1 MNKIPVFIFP
11 LIGMVGVM
19 MLPVWFEGVMLQ
31 PMWVQSLTAFAA
43 GVFWCRVIFQHFT
56 TDEGFRFSLP
66 RFAPTLLGIVII
78 PLFTA
83 VFTGAMS
90 EVVMFGN
97 SEPEP
102 GVEDLLAGTLS
113 MQMAPYLS
121 VPFLIWTI
129 SIEFIHPLWSL
140 CRR

>member
-1 MNKIPVFIFP
+1 M
-11 LIGMVGVM
+11 
-19 MLPVWFEGVMLQ
+19 PVW
-31 PMWVQSLTAFAA
+31 VQRLTAFAA
-43 GVFWCRVIFQHFT
+43 GVLCFRVIIQHFT

-66 RFAPTLLGIVII
+66 RFAPTLLGMVII
-78 PLFTA
+78 PIFTA
-83 VFTGAMS
+83 VFAGFMS

-97 SEPEP
+97 LEPEP
-102 GVEDLLAGTLS
+102 GVEDLLASTLS
-113 MQMAPYLS
+113 MQMASYLS